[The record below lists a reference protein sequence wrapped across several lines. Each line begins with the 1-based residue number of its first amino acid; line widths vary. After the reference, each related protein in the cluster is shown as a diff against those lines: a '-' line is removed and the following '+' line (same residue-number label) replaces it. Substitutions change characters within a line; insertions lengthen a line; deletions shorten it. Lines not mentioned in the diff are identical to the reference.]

1 MYGVSQDVV
10 QNRHSVRWEEYTSFN
25 MPYQIKYGNLLDIN
39 NPTGTTSDRTLTF
52 VYGPE
57 HQRTRQRVQLSANAP
72 AALQSGAGDTW
83 YLNGEDSQ
91 GLSYEKE
98 VKTNGITE
106 HKHYLAAGGITFA
119 MHVTR
124 VGTLAAGN
132 PSVPGSTQTSS
143 LRYFHH
149 DQLGSIAAIS
159 DEAGKVIE
167 RLAYDPW
174 GKRRNTTGPSDTT
187 DSLIG
192 LSTDRGF
199 TEHEHLDEMGIIH
212 MNGRLYD
219 PLIGR
224 FMSADPFI
232 QAPGNLQSYNRY
244 AYVMNNPL
252 NLTDP
257 GGYSAWTRLRDK
269 VIKPIAIA
277 YIGYLTGGLASS
289 AYLGS
294 VLGGSSFV
302 IGGSVGLTAGI
313 IGGAAGGFAVGALS
327 SGTLKGGLQG
337 ALTGGLFGGVG
348 ASFEAG
354 SAASYGGHAAAG
366 CISSAAGG
374 GNCGSGATSALFGK
388 FTSNQVE
395 GIGGQD
401 LSGDISRGIATAV
414 AGGVGSVI
422 AGGKF
427 ENGATT
433 AAYGYLFNALASI
446 ARRVFIPI
454 ATAAYNRLITSQLT
468 AIATEMAAAEVGLS
482 VSGVALTANTV
493 GKLGEAALE
502 NTFRMKGQ
510 TAIQVSDGSIRIV
523 DALIGGI
530 ANEAKVGYVA
540 LDTFTKTQ
548 ILKDA
553 MLVAEGGAVKAAH
566 WHFFPS
572 PITGKV
578 GASENVLDM
587 LRANNIGYTIYGK

>member
-1 MYGVSQDVV
+1 
-10 QNRHSVRWEEYTSFN
+10 
-25 MPYQIKYGNLLDIN
+25 
-39 NPTGTTSDRTLTF
+39 
-52 VYGPE
+52 
-57 HQRTRQRVQLSANAP
+57 
-72 AALQSGAGDTW
+72 
-83 YLNGEDSQ
+83 
-91 GLSYEKE
+91 
-98 VKTNGITE
+98 
-106 HKHYLAAGGITFA
+106 
-119 MHVTR
+119 
-124 VGTLAAGN
+124 
-132 PSVPGSTQTSS
+132 
-143 LRYFHH
+143 
-149 DQLGSIAAIS
+149 
-159 DEAGKVIE
+159 
-167 RLAYDPW
+167 
-174 GKRRNTTGPSDTT
+174 
-187 DSLIG
+187 
-192 LSTDRGF
+192 
-199 TEHEHLDEMGIIH
+199 MGIIH
-212 MNGRLYD
+212 MNGRVYD
-219 PLIGR
+219 PLTGR

-257 GGYSAWTRLRDK
+257 SGYSWWTRLRDK

-289 AYLGS
+289 WYLGATQ
-294 VLGGSSFV
+294 VC
-302 IGGSVGLTAGI
+302 TAYTMTIAGA
-313 IGGAAGGFAVGALS
+313 IGGAAGGFTVGLLS
-327 SGTLKGGLQG
+327 SGGDLKAAAQG
-337 ALTGGLFGGVG
+337 ALTGGLFGAVG
-348 ASFEAG
+348 GTYAAG
-354 SAASYGGHAAAG
+354 SAESYAGHAAVG
-366 CISSAAGG
+366 CVSSTAGG
-374 GNCGSGATSALFGK
+374 GSCGSGATSALFGK
-388 FTSNQVE
+388 FTSNQIQ

-401 LSGDISRGIATAV
+401 LSGDISRGIATTV

-427 ENGATT
+427 ENGAVT

-553 MLVAEGGAVKAAH
+553 MLLAEGGAVKAAH